1 MYKKIL
7 SLCLVLLLA
16 LSCVSVSVSAYDPL
30 PEEEL
35 IKLVLKE
42 AYLEQWLKDY
52 GDVYPDNSEFDGTL
66 EYFYYIGD
74 AGCHVF
80 QAAAIPGSPVEPTD
94 VIGDYRFTAG
104 MCMSYCDT
112 NPAGMYA
119 YKDGELM
126 TLREAYEK
134 GLVDL
139 DLLYEISDKNYV
151 IMPLTPE
158 ELLENKCRAEFMEEF
173 GIATKDED
181 EVYVEFAA
189 KFANYTVFRA
199 TLGGSPA
206 LETYDYIGGYWFF
219 AGAIYGDEGSNPTG
233 LYTLDNYGNVE
244 ELYKV
249 VSEDY
254 LDMDEIFPEL
264 SEKCGMYLAGDID
277 SDKRLTVKDATL
289 IQKYLAKVPEAMDK
303 VYDHILGV
311 KVMDVDLSGGDAL
324 FGYEPSVNVKDA
336 TYIQKK
342 VAKIYGDSER
352 PWFSYDH
359 ITVGIEGKD
368 VREYTL
374 EDFPEYEFERIER
387 WEYSSF
393 DYVTLSLY
401 LKHPGRENVID
412 AVNSLRYR
420 EGVDFSSVSVNPI
433 VYPD

>member
-1 MYKKIL
+1 MHKKIL
-7 SLCLVLLLA
+7 SLCLVLLLIC
-16 LSCVSVSVSAYDPL
+16 SCMGISVSAYDPL

-35 IKLVLKE
+35 IKPVLKE

-94 VIGDYRFTAG
+94 VIGDYRFTAC

-151 IMPLTPE
+151 IMPITPE
-158 ELLENKCRAEFMEEF
+158 ELLVKKCRAEFMEEF

-181 EVYVEFAA
+181 DVYVWFAA

-199 TLGGSPA
+199 SFGGSSA
-206 LETYDYIGGYWFF
+206 LETYDCIDGYWFF

-249 VSEDY
+249 VNEGY

-303 VYDHILGV
+303 VYDQVLGV
-311 KVMDVDLSGGDAL
+311 KIMDADLRGGDAL
-324 FGYEPSVNVKDA
+324 FGYEPSVNIKDA

-342 VAKIYGDSER
+342 LAKIIIEDDRQKFE
-352 PWFSYDH
+352 YDEIIVSFYH
-359 ITVGIEGKD
+359 TD
-368 VREYTL
+368 VPEYTL
-374 EDFPEYEFERIER
+374 EDFPEYGFKSIRIDRFDSIKMVMIVLELE
-387 WEYSSF
+387 EYGK
-393 DYVTLSLY
+393 D
-401 LKHPGRENVID
+401 NVIN
-412 AVNSLRYR
+412 AVNSLKYR
-420 EGVDFSSVSVNPI
+420 EGVEFDSVNPNWLA
-433 VYPD
+433 YSA

>member
-16 LSCVSVSVSAYDPL
+16 LSCVSVSVSAFDPL
-30 PEEEL
+30 TED
-35 IKLVLKE
+35 E
-42 AYLEQWLKDY
+42 AFMQTLKDAY
-52 GDVYPDNSEFDGTL
+52 IKQWREDHKHLEEVNWFDGTL
-66 EYFYYIGD
+66 EYFYYIGE

-80 QAAAIPGSPVEPTD
+80 QAAAIPGSPVVPED

-104 MCMSYCDT
+104 MCMNYCET
-112 NPAGMYA
+112 NPAGMFA

-134 GLVDL
+134 DLVDL

-181 EVYVEFAA
+181 EVYVEFAV

-199 TLGGSPA
+199 TFGDSSA
-206 LETYDYIGGYWFF
+206 LETYDFIDGYWFF

-233 LYTLDNYGNVE
+233 LYTLDNYGNVQSLPE
-244 ELYKV
+244 T
-249 VSEDY
+249 VSEGFIE
-254 LDMDEIFPEL
+254 LDDVFEEL

-311 KVMDVDLSGGDAL
+311 KVMDADLSGGDAL
-324 FGYEPSVNVKDA
+324 YGYEPSVTIKDA

-342 VAKIYGDSER
+342 VAKIIGWDDRQKFEYGEILVMVSTEDE
-352 PWFSYDH
+352 
-359 ITVGIEGKD
+359 K
-368 VREYTL
+368 EYTI
-374 EDFPEYEFERIER
+374 EDFPEYGFKSIRIER
-387 WEYSSF
+387 LDSIKMVMIILELEEYGK
-393 DYVTLSLY
+393 D
-401 LKHPGRENVID
+401 NVIN
-412 AVNSLRYR
+412 AVNSLKYR
-420 EGVDFSSVSVNPI
+420 EGVEFDSVNPNGLM
-433 VYPD
+433 YLD